1 MLLNIINNLNLES
14 NSKGCNIGSYIE
26 MPAAGRQNFG
36 QVTNILL

>member
-14 NSKGCNIGSYIE
+14 NSKGYHIGSYIE

-36 QVTNILL
+36 QVTNILS